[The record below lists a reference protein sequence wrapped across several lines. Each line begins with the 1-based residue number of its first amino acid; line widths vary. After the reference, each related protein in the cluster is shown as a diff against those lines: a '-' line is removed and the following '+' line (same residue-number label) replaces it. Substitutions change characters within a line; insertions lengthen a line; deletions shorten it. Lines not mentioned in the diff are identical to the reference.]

1 MTSTPSRYFAASSR
15 NSGKPASQLISVR
28 LPEDLL
34 HQLAEIGNQEGLA
47 MSDTIRLV
55 LQRGLRVKK

>member
-34 HQLAEIGNQEGLA
+34 QQLAEIGNQEGLA